1 MPPETE
7 PSEIETEAPADAPT
21 IRALLGQLADD
32 TSAFARAE
40 IDYLREEAGERV
52 SYAVPALI
60 MLGIAVALASGAIVA
75 GLAGLVWWLGPMIG
89 PGWAILAVVTAS
101 CAIAAMLFQLG
112 SARLRRTVKPR
123 SER

>member
-1 MPPETE
+1 
-7 PSEIETEAPADAPT
+7 
-21 IRALLGQLADD
+21 
-32 TSAFARAE
+32 
-40 IDYLREEAGERV
+40 V